1 MAVMTVSI
9 DVTGV
14 APSAFSFSPSPLAEL
29 GSVLHA
35 LVEPDHHPEQSG
47 WLTAVRAG
55 LDPALMDRIL
65 DADYLWRTSRADTL
79 LPARPRSTLAQEL
92 ADWDD
97 IDDNAWVRAALITSS
112 CGSLAAHPEL
122 GSPLT
127 DQHALGL
134 ARDRAGARGSRQL
147 AFVDAIVADPPRARA
162 RITALLNDCAG
173 AFFEGIWRRIVGT
186 LDADARRRRD
196 QLRTLGLQRTLGSIS
211 SALHSTERR
220 VEVDKLQDSYTTAAA
235 GLTFIPTIFGRP
247 HLLVVHTPGWR
258 PVVQYPLTDTRVSGS
273 PATLDAL
280 QQRLHALDHPVRLRI
295 ARSLI
300 STPRTT
306 SELAETWQLTK
317 PEISRHL
324 ALLRAAGL
332 ITAARDGR
340 HVGHQ
345 LDAAALARIGDD
357 LIDALLR

>member
-1 MAVMTVSI
+1 MTVSI

-14 APSAFSFSPSPLAEL
+14 PPGAFAFSPSPLAEL

-47 WLTAVRAG
+47 WLTVIRAG
-55 LDPALMDRIL
+55 LDPALLERIL

-79 LPARPRSTLAQEL
+79 LPATPRATLAEEL
-92 ADWDD
+92 ADWDE
-97 IDDNAWVRAALITSS
+97 IDDDAWVRAALITSS
-112 CGSLAAHPEL
+112 CGSLAARPEL

-127 DQHALGL
+127 DPRALAL
-134 ARDRAGARGSRQL
+134 ARERAVARGSRQL
-147 AFVDAIVADPPRARA
+147 AFVDTIVADPARART

-173 AFFEGIWRRIVGT
+173 AFFDGIWRRIAST
-186 LDADARRRRD
+186 LEAEARRRRD
-196 QLRTLGLQRTLGSIS
+196 QLDTLGLSPTLASIS
-211 SALHSTERR
+211 SALRSTERR
-220 VEVDKLQDSYTTAAA
+220 VEVDKLLDSYTTAAS

-258 PVVQYPLTDTRVSGS
+258 PVVQYPLTGARVSDS
-273 PATLDAL
+273 PATLDVL

-306 SELAETWQLTK
+306 SELAETWQLTR

-332 ITAARDGR
+332 LTAVRNGR
-340 HVGHQ
+340 YVAHQ
-345 LDAAALARIGDD
+345 LDAAAVARIGDD